1 MSLYDD
7 PKQWAE
13 LAARLY
19 DEKNEHKTGSLAR
32 SNLARRRG
40 LPDPDEM
47 DDAEEMAETLQDST
61 LQEASEVPTALM
73 GEPTGPASLFDQ
85 DTRPLPDAEFD
96 FASDVPAN
104 EFDDDDPT
112 DVRIPGMERPRGT
125 MDASIEPAPG
135 ECMAHLLNEDA
146 DPDAPAHPI
155 PPECTEF
162 TLGRGRD
169 CELQVRVDG
178 EISRRH
184 ARIVRRRDR
193 FIIED
198 LNSRNGT
205 LVNGEL
211 VESRRL
217 FGGELIQVGLSR
229 FRFVL
234 LDA

>member
-1 MSLYDD
+1 MDLDDTVQDTPPTEDSLQQTLEKTLD
-7 PKQWAE
+7 PAPP
-13 LAARLY
+13 AAI
-19 DEKNEHKTGSLAR
+19 
-32 SNLARRRG
+32 
-40 LPDPDEM
+40 
-47 DDAEEMAETLQDST
+47 
-61 LQEASEVPTALM
+61 EAPHDLL
-73 GEPTGPASLFDQ
+73 GEPTGPVPDSLFEQ
-85 DTRPLPDAEFD
+85 DTRPLPEAEFEY
-96 FASDVPAN
+96 ASDAPVN

-112 DVRIPGMERPRGT
+112 DVRIPGMDRPRGS
-125 MDASIEPAPG
+125 MDAPIEPAPG
-135 ECMAHLLNEDA
+135 ECMAHLLDEDA
-146 DPDAPAHPI
+146 EPDTPAHPI
-155 PPECTEF
+155 PPDCTEF
-162 TLGRGRD
+162 TLGRSRD

-178 EISRRH
+178 EISRKH